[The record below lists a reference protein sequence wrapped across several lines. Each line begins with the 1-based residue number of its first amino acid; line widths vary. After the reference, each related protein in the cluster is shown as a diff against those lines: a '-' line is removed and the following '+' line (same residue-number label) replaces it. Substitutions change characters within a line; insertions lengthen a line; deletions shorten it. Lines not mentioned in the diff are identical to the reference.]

1 MSHMIRCAYCRR
13 LFRPNPR
20 VKNQHYC
27 SEKSCQRARK
37 NRWQREKMATDPDYQ
52 ANRRESQKK
61 WLKRNRGYWRKYRS
75 RHPDYCKRN
84 RLLQRGRDTKR
95 RFQNLAKM
103 DASEQP
109 LSIKAGTYYLLPRLA
124 KMDALAHKVLLIP
137 AA

>member
-1 MSHMIRCAYCRR
+1 
-13 LFRPNPR
+13 
-20 VKNQHYC
+20 
-27 SEKSCQRARK
+27 
-37 NRWQREKMATDPDYQ
+37 MATDPDYQ

-61 WLKRNRGYWRKYRS
+61 WLERNRGYWRKYRS

-84 RLLQRGRDTKR
+84 RLLQKGRDTKR

-103 DASEQP
+103 DASKQL

-124 KMDALAHKVLLIP
+124 NMDALAQKVLLIP

>member
-1 MSHMIRCAYCRR
+1 
-13 LFRPNPR
+13 
-20 VKNQHYC
+20 
-27 SEKSCQRARK
+27 
-37 NRWQREKMATDPDYQ
+37 MATDPDYR

-61 WLKRNRGYWRKYRS
+61 WLKRNRGYWRKYRM

-95 RFQNLAKM
+95 RFHNLAKM
-103 DASEQP
+103 DASEQS

-137 AA
+137 EA